1 MRSLHPG
8 LRAEL
13 LATCLASRPVQH
25 TRRGHDDDARKEVDI
40 SRPRILTRTLGLVF
54 VSTVGSTTSFYLL
67 LSAVPL
73 YATSEGAGAIGA
85 GLATA
90 ALMGS
95 TVATELATPRL
106 LTRYGYRLVLAAGLL
121 LLGAPALALTASASM
136 PAILAVCVVRGLGF
150 AIAVVVG
157 SALVASLA
165 PPQRRGEAL
174 GLYGIVVGVPA
185 VVALPLGVWV
195 AGHAGYPPVFVAGA
209 VAALAG
215 LAVVPGL
222 PDREP
227 TPEQPVGV
235 LTGLRTPALVRPA
248 IVFSATAMAAGVVV
262 TFLPLA
268 VTGASGN
275 LAALALLAQAVMATL
290 TRWWAGQFGD
300 RHGAAGLLI
309 PGVLAAA
316 VGMLALVGTAS
327 PTAVVAGMVLFGAGF
342 GVAQNASLALMFE
355 RVSTSG
361 YGTVSAL
368 WNLAYD
374 LGLGLGAA
382 GFGVLA
388 AQTGYPAA
396 FALTAAL
403 VLAALAPAWRDR
415 A

>member
-1 MRSLHPG
+1 
-8 LRAEL
+8 
-13 LATCLASRPVQH
+13 
-25 TRRGHDDDARKEVDI
+25 
-40 SRPRILTRTLGLVF
+40 VF